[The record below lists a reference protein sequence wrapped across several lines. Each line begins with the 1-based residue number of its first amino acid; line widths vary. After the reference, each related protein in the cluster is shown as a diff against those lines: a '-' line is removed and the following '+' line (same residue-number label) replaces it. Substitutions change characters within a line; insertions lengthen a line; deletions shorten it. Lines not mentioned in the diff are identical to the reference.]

1 MSAKQNKKQD
11 AVPSPETSY
20 AKAARSHRPASTDA
34 IIVYD
39 FEGEAVKG
47 KNDAGTQDGSRA

>member
-20 AKAARSHRPASTDA
+20 TLPIEVEVDSLLNHAVRSPERAKNF
-34 IIVYD
+34 
-39 FEGEAVKG
+39 FENDYLNGE
-47 KNDAGTQDGSRA
+47 